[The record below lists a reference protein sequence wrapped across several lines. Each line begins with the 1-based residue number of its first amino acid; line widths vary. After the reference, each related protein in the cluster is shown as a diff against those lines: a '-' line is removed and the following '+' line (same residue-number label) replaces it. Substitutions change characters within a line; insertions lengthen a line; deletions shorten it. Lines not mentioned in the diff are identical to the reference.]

1 MPPGDLL
8 TPYRVPASL
17 RDLVMIDL
25 LTLTGST
32 AATAELLN
40 TSQPT
45 VSRRARALATDLGLQ
60 RQRASLLG
68 RYGDTPWLRWLR
80 RGVNHQRLSH
90 GVLRIG
96 GARDFRGLF
105 AEQAWAQ
112 WVPLGLTQQ
121 RHWRSLLELEYLDAV
136 AIGNPTELSGLN
148 NAPFVLVEPKGEVHG
163 PVVLVCRQDPLVLEI
178 SGRICF

>member
-1 MPPGDLL
+1 
-8 TPYRVPASL
+8 
-17 RDLVMIDL
+17 MIDL

-112 WVPLGLTQQ
+112 WVPLGLPQQ
-121 RHWRSLLELEYLDAV
+121 RLWPSLLELEYLDAV
-136 AIGNPTELSGLN
+136 AIGNPSELSGLN
-148 NAPFVLVEPKGEVHG
+148 NAPFHIVEPKGDV
-163 PVVLVCRQDPLVLEI
+163 PQRVVLVCRQDPMVLEV
-178 SGRICF
+178 SGRIGF